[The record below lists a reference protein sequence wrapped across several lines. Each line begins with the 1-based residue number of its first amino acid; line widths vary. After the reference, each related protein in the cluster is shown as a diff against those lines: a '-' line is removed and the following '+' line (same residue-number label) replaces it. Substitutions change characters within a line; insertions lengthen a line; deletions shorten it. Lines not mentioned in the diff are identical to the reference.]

1 MATSARTESSL
12 ELHQEETALV
22 PKTKG
27 HWEDTSIG
35 ARWCSPG
42 YITYP
47 PDGSILELV
56 SMRSVSVH
64 LLDACLLLP
73 CKLIV
78 TWTLAWRTCSSRARN
93 LKHLQY
99 TYALFSMSLLHL
111 FSDRTVEAWII
122 MQCSLALKRVVRF
135 NWTFSIKSTGKRW
148 TIRWASD
155 SVRYGLLKHA
165 TRHTA
170 QANFVSIQQKEHLC
184 TRRSACVCFAA
195 CVYLWLN

>member
-47 PDGSILELV
+47 PDGSIFELV

-135 NWTFSIKSTGKRW
+135 NWTFSIRSTQERDGRSAGQVTRW
-148 TIRWASD
+148 DMAS
-155 SVRYGLLKHA
+155 SSMLPG
-165 TRHTA
+165 T